1 METFSELGAGV
12 YKNGDRRANPYIRSR
27 QRRMFERRRAFRA
40 GSGLLAMV
48 RDGSRIIQG
57 TLRDIS
63 DSGAC
68 VSVPSSQALP
78 ARYFQLGVPLL
89 QAGSIG
95 CEAAWEAPCAGN
107 GHVFR
112 GVRFIG
118 LTSGEKCELRKKILL
133 DENILLAHAD
143 EITAAVPGHELQHA
157 VRSFFLVDVKMALE
171 QLIEIDAEIREN
183 ATKDTFTQRST
194 AALDRL
200 AMAGDALDG
209 QLRSDAL
216 TKELKRRVR
225 TLLGQFLYQSRV
237 MKRAVEKPRGY
248 PGDYAML
255 EMAYN
260 NRTVSAGIGG
270 HLDRFSLDRPYS
282 EAIRQRKDMMRDL
295 LGGYFN
301 GTGCHTLRVINLAS
315 GGCRELREL
324 FSRPNRNTAPV
335 DLLCIDQDE
344 EAIAFA
350 REQIQS
356 LDTGPVSVRF
366 LHGNILRLGE
376 LNVGPDNS
384 IDLIYSIGIADYLQ
398 DRMLHRLF
406 QDSYRKLRPGGQ
418 LVVAYK
424 DRERNKPLAF
434 NWYVDWHFVPRNEP
448 EFVSLIK
455 AAMGERNISID
466 ITREKSGVIFFATV
480 TKQS

>member
-1 METFSELGAGV
+1 MEAHSEMGAGV
-12 YKNGDRRANPYIRSR
+12 YKNGDRRTNPYIRSR
-27 QRRMFERRRAFRA
+27 QRRTFERRRSFRA

-48 RDGSRIIQG
+48 RDSNRIIQG

-68 VSVPSSQALP
+68 ISIPSARALP

-89 QAGSIG
+89 QSGSIG
-95 CEAAWEAPCAGN
+95 CEAAWEVPCAGN
-107 GHVFR
+107 GHVFC

-118 LTSGEKCELRKKILL
+118 LTSREKCVLRKKILL

-143 EITAAVPGHELQHA
+143 EITAAVPAVELRQA
-157 VRSFFLVDVKMALE
+157 VRAFFLVDVRMAIE
-171 QLIEIDAEIREN
+171 QLIDIDAQIREN
-183 ATKDTFTQRST
+183 GTDSSFTQRST

-200 AMAGDALDG
+200 ADAGDALDG
-209 QLRSDAL
+209 QLHSDAL

-260 NRTVSAGIGG
+260 NRAVSPGIGG

-282 EAIRQRKDMMRDL
+282 KAIRQRKDMMRDL
-295 LGGYFN
+295 LGGYFS
-301 GTGCHTLRVINLAS
+301 GTGRHTLRVLNLAS

-324 FSRPNRNTAPV
+324 FTRPHRHTAPV

-350 REQIQS
+350 REKLQT
-356 LDTGPVSVRF
+356 LDTGPVSVQF
-366 LHGNILRLGE
+366 LHGNILRLGD
-376 LNVGPDNS
+376 LDVGPDNS

-418 LVVAYK
+418 LVIAYK

-448 EFVSLIK
+448 EFVGLIRD
-455 AAMGERNISID
+455 AMGARNISID
-466 ITREKSGVIFFATV
+466 ITREKTGVIFFATV
-480 TKQS
+480 TKQA